1 LSFRSN
7 SIDAVINGKTVVF
20 KYGMAAS
27 EEIASYLAANPAALN
42 NMFTLLKGVFF
53 IGLNHAN
60 SNKPKGLNIDN
71 VLNLMDDVESEE
83 AYNKVKEFALEC
95 LGFTLLES
103 QAALTKMGAN
113 IDKITEVQ
121 DLKKS

>member
-7 SIDAVINGKTVVF
+7 SIEAVINGKSVVF

-27 EEIASYLAANPAALN
+27 EEIASYLAANPSALN
-42 NMFTLLKGVFF
+42 NMFTLLKGVFY
-53 IGLNHAN
+53 IGLNHAA

-71 VLNLMDDVESEE
+71 VLNLIDDFESEE
-83 AYNKVKEFALEC
+83 EYNKVKDFALEC

-103 QAALTKMGAN
+103 QSALVKMGAN
-113 IDKITEVQ
+113 IDKIGE
-121 DLKKS
+121 